1 MQTERIEEIESLAGY
16 IAESYFGR
24 NKINPLEIASR
35 NNITFSFGDYQEY
48 FDGLLEYM
56 NKRFHIY
63 ININNVNNQDH
74 PRSRF
79 TVAHELGHYFIE
91 EHHNALVAGA
101 LPHPSFTEFNSDNVI
116 EKEADL
122 FAASLLMPKNK
133 FISSCKKAPMGA
145 KGIVELS
152 KIFSTS
158 LMSTAIRYVENSTYP
173 VIVIFWS
180 NNERL
185 WQKGSNSFDDIN
197 CGWTYKD
204 SESIPQGTLTSMAL
218 KDKLSFESAL
228 AQEKGSVL
236 SAWFPSMKFSSSST
250 DILIEQVIP
259 VGRYGVLTV
268 LRLDN

>member
-1 MQTERIEEIESLAGY
+1 MQTERIEEIEELASY
-16 IAESYFGR
+16 ISESYFGR
-24 NKINPLEIASR
+24 NKINPIEIASR
-35 NNITFSFGDYQEY
+35 NNISFSFGDYQDY

-56 NKRFHIY
+56 NERFHIY
-63 ININNVNNQDH
+63 VNINHVNNQDH

-91 EHHNALVAGA
+91 EHHNALITGA
-101 LPHPSFTEFNSDNVI
+101 LSHPSFTEFNSDNII
-116 EKEADL
+116 EKEADS
-122 FAASLLMPKNK
+122 FAASLLMPKEK
-133 FISSCKKAPMGA
+133 FISSFKKTPMGA

-173 VIVIFWS
+173 VMIIFWS
-180 NNERL
+180 NNKRL

-204 SESIPQGTLTSMAL
+204 SESIPQDTLTCMAL
-218 KDKLSFESAL
+218 NGKLSFESAL
-228 AQEKGSVL
+228 SQEKGNVL
-236 SAWFPSMKFSSSST
+236 STWFPSMKFSSSNT
-250 DILIEQVIP
+250 DILIEQAIP

-268 LRLDN
+268 LRLDY